1 MGYRQTVTAPVIIDF
16 ERLNKPGEGRW
27 RDGEFN
33 WLFVGRIA
41 PNKRQD
47 ELIALFAHYQHWVE
61 PHARLILVGS
71 AEHVPSYQLELEVQA
86 QVLGVKSRVVFT
98 GKVDDAELAACYR
111 AARVFVSLSEHEG
124 LGVPLLEALYCGV
137 PVMAYA
143 SSAVPTTLADAGILF
158 HQKNWAVLAELIDR
172 VVKDEALRAQLI
184 AQGRQR
190 AAEFAAETVAAQ
202 WQAIIQTLLEKR

>member
-1 MGYRQTVTAPVIIDF
+1 
-16 ERLNKPGEGRW
+16 
-27 RDGEFN
+27 
-33 WLFVGRIA
+33 
-41 PNKRQD
+41 
-47 ELIALFAHYQHWVE
+47 
-61 PHARLILVGS
+61 
-71 AEHVPSYQLELEVQA
+71 
-86 QVLGVKSRVVFT
+86 
-98 GKVDDAELAACYR
+98 
-111 AARVFVSLSEHEG
+111 
-124 LGVPLLEALYCGV
+124 
-137 PVMAYA
+137 MAYA